1 MTRRSAALLGAAA
14 CGAAAAGCYLNA
26 LSAEFAFDDHF
37 AITYSGDVTDA
48 NKPLAAIWRNDFWGQ
63 DIRGEGSHKSWRC
76 ACFSSCCCC
85 AASRRLRACVRVSR
99 WLTRTRVPDAALRA
113 RHRPLTVLTFRLNRV
128 LSADP
133 SKVTP
138 RPFHAT
144 NVALHAGAA
153 CALPRRGPVGQ
164 RGDAG

>member
-26 LSAEFAFDDHF
+26 RSAEFAFDDHF
-37 AITYSGDVTDA
+37 AITYSGDVTDP

-76 ACFSSCCCC
+76 ARLVVVLLRS
-85 AASRRLRACVRVSR
+85 SRRLRARVRVSR
-99 WLTRTRVPDAALRA
+99 WLAPLRVRDAALRA

-144 NVALHAGAA
+144 NVVLHAGAA
-153 CALPRRGPVGQ
+153 FALPRRGPGGQ